1 MIVKLLIR
9 RKYNDVKNN
18 DLQLE
23 EELKED
29 VEEDDDEE
37 RIQISTEPVDLS
49 GFDVIDD
56 SIGKVSSEDILL
68 NDIEAPP
75 PL

>member
-1 MIVKLLIR
+1 MLE
-9 RKYNDVKNN
+9 RK
-18 DLQLE
+18 LE
-23 EELKED
+23 EEPKED